1 MNKNLAVLTIAQAFA
16 QGAVPI
22 VILLG
27 GIVGMRMAPSAS
39 LATLPVALTI
49 VGTALTTIPAALLMS
64 KIGRKKGFL
73 FGAIYA
79 SLAGILAAYAVS
91 IGEFYLFC
99 FSTFLIGSHNA
110 FIQQY
115 RFAVTESVPTEK
127 IGPSLSVLM
136 LAGVVAAYI
145 GPESAQRMKDIL
157 SWGEFS
163 GSFMAISIL
172 MSITFCALLFYS
184 NAEPETSESENSGRP
199 LSEIIRQHK
208 FILAVVAAAV
218 GFGVMSFIMI
228 ATPVSMHQIDHISL
242 DDTTWVIQSHIMAM
256 YLPSLFSGILI
267 AQFGAERVISA
278 GITLLCLCLAVGY
291 VEPMLM
297 HYWWALVLLGIGWN
311 FLFLGGTTLLT
322 QTYKSSER
330 YKVQALND
338 FMVFSL
344 QATAALGS
352 GFVLATWGWDMVI
365 LLSLPWLILLLAVL
379 WFGGRAQPQTGEI

>member
-16 QGAVPI
+16 QAAVPI

-27 GIVGMRMAPSAS
+27 GIVGMRIAPSAS

-64 KIGRKKGFL
+64 KVGRKKGFL

-79 SLAGILAAYAVS
+79 GLAGALAAYAVS
-91 IGEFYLFC
+91 IGHFYLFC

-115 RFAVTESVPTEK
+115 RFAVTESVPPNK
-127 IGPSLSVLM
+127 IGPSLSILM
-136 LAGVVAAYI
+136 LAGVFAAYI
-145 GPESAQRMKDIL
+145 GPESAQQMKDVS

-163 GSFMAISIL
+163 GSFMAISVL
-172 MSITFCALLFYS
+172 MSITFCVLLFYS
-184 NAEPETSESENSGRP
+184 NTETQTSESERSGRP
-199 LSEIIRQHK
+199 LSDIIRQRK
-208 FILAVVAAAV
+208 FIVAVAAAAV
-218 GFGVMSFIMI
+218 GFGVMSFIMT
-228 ATPVSMHQIDHISL
+228 ATPVSMHRVDNISL
-242 DDTTWVIQSHIMAM
+242 DDTTWVIQSHIIAM
-256 YLPSLFSGILI
+256 YLPSLFSGLLI
-267 AQFGAERVISA
+267 AQFGAEKIISV
-278 GITLLCLCLAVGY
+278 GIALLCLCLAVGY
-291 VEPMLM
+291 IEPMLI
-297 HYWWALVLLGIGWN
+297 HYWWTLVLLGVGWN

-322 QTYKSSER
+322 QTYRSSER

-344 QATAALGS
+344 QAIAALGS

-379 WFGGRAQPQTGEI
+379 WFGRRRINAE

>member
-1 MNKNLAVLTIAQAFA
+1 MNRNLAVLTVAQAFA
-16 QGAVPI
+16 QAAVPI

-27 GIVGMRMAPSAS
+27 GIVGMRIAPSAS

-64 KIGRKKGFL
+64 KVGRKNGFL

-79 SLAGILAAYAVS
+79 GIAGTLAAYAVS
-91 IGEFYLFC
+91 TGQFYLFC
-99 FSTFLIGSHNA
+99 LSTFLIGSHNA

-115 RFAVTESVPTEK
+115 RFAVTESVPTDK
-127 IGPSLSVLM
+127 IGPSLSILM

-145 GPESAQRMKDIL
+145 GPESAQRMKDMS

-163 GSFMAISIL
+163 GSFMAISVL
-172 MSITFCALLFYS
+172 MSITFCVLLFYS
-184 NAEPETSESENSGRP
+184 NTEADISESERNGRLLP
-199 LSEIIRQHK
+199 EIIRQRK

-218 GFGVMSFIMI
+218 GFGVMSFIMT
-228 ATPVSMHQIDHISL
+228 ATPVSMHQIDHINL
-242 DDTTWVIQSHIMAM
+242 DDTTWVIQSHIIAM

-267 AQFGAERVISA
+267 AKFGAEKIISA
-278 GITLLCLCLAVGY
+278 GIALLCLCLAVGY
-291 VEPMLM
+291 VEPMLV
-297 HYWWALVLLGIGWN
+297 HYWWALVLLGVGWN

-322 QTYKSSER
+322 QTYRSNER

-338 FMVFSL
+338 FLVFSL

-352 GFVLATWGWDMVI
+352 GFVLAAWGWDMII
-365 LLSLPWLILLLAVL
+365 LLSLPWLILLLATL
-379 WFGGRAQPQTGEI
+379 WFGRRSMTAG